1 MFEHKP
7 TRHLE
12 AGKTLAPCP
21 VAPVSFPTGGVE
33 RFRPR
38 EAPLG
43 PSPDR
48 GAQRASP
55 CSHPDDASWSS
66 QPGEGAPLPAGGP
79 RPTCPH
85 WLLVAA
91 KPGKEGVSSRS
102 DTTRFRAC
110 LVAVRGQCGPGR
122 RERPAGLA
130 RAEAPT
136 WEGASGSLH
145 TFSQGQTG
153 LSRRMNVGGR
163 AQSPA
168 VPTRA
173 TPVRGFET
181 LSSQALGTAL
191 SRALRGC
198 GFAMVAPQ
206 GFDGGGEAVRS
217 SLRGSSASSE
227 VGVFVSVLIERARG
241 EGKGLRLLERNREG
255 RETGWRSSSISAGS
269 SGPTGMA
276 WPLPSLTCSLPYI
289 FHSTRFSRAPPTV
302 RSAGF
307 GGRLGGRGRTL
318 RCHKVG
324 LSPRLTPL
332 RASRALY

>member
-1 MFEHKP
+1 MTWSVSGLERHRWVQARTEEPSALLRAATP
-7 TRHLE
+7 TTSHGRHSPE
-12 AGKTLAPCP
+12 RAP
-21 VAPVSFPTGGVE
+21 
-33 RFRPR
+33 
-38 EAPLG
+38 
-43 PSPDR
+43 
-48 GAQRASP
+48 
-55 CSHPDDASWSS
+55 
-66 QPGEGAPLPAGGP
+66 PLPAGGP
-79 RPTCPH
+79 RPTHPH
-85 WLLVAA
+85 WLLVAV
-91 KPGKEGVSSRS
+91 KSGKRGGSSRS

-136 WEGASGSLH
+136 WEGASGSLR

-198 GFAMVAPQ
+198 GFATVAPQ

-241 EGKGLRLLERNREG
+241 EGKGLHLLERNREG
-255 RETGWRSSSISAGS
+255 RETGWRSGSISAGS

-276 WPLPSLTCSLPYI
+276 WPLPSLTCSLPYVV
-289 FHSTRFSRAPPTV
+289 HSTRFSRAPPTV

-307 GGRLGGRGRTL
+307 GGRLGGRGRAL

-324 LSPRLTPL
+324 LSPRLTLL